1 MSEIIPIVNDRD
13 EVIGSAAREVFDY
26 ACDIYRV
33 SALMVINGRGQVLL
47 AQRSLKKP
55 NAPGVWGPSVAG
67 TVAMGESYIDTMVRE
82 AEEEIGLSG
91 VEFEI
96 LHKSLIRSKRS
107 FFCQFFR
114 AIVDRLEG
122 EFIIQTDEVEQI
134 RWMDRDEVIADATA
148 HPEKYTSQFAAE
160 LRNIT
165 P

>member
-13 EVIGSAAREVFDY
+13 AVIGSAAREVFDY
-26 ACDIYRV
+26 ARNIYRV
-33 SALMVINGRGQVLL
+33 SALMVMNGRGQVLL

-134 RWMDRDEVIADATA
+134 RWADIDEVIADATA
-148 HPEKYTSQFAAE
+148 HSEKYTSQFAAE

>member
-1 MSEIIPIVNDRD
+1 
-13 EVIGSAAREVFDY
+13 
-26 ACDIYRV
+26 
-33 SALMVINGRGQVLL
+33 
-47 AQRSLKKP
+47 
-55 NAPGVWGPSVAG
+55 
-67 TVAMGESYIDTMVRE
+67 MGESYIDTMVRE

-122 EFIIQTDEVEQI
+122 EFIIQPTRLSRLVWVDIDEVT
-134 RWMDRDEVIADATA
+134 ADATA
-148 HPEKYTSQFAAE
+148 QHPEKYTSQFAAE